1 MEPGGSWPAAL
12 AEYIRHNDQTLV
24 EQSDA
29 MLSAFEEELVPCES
43 FDEFCD
49 VAGECVCVCACVCEG
64 GGLRGVVC
72 TMKAEDRKGGQEEN
86 NRQQLLSVILNKE

>member
-1 MEPGGSWPAAL
+1 MFTTHLLATSNKERTKGNHKLFSSVFPLVISPFSTPPMFGAPGLETRWS
-12 AEYIRHNDQTLV
+12 
-24 EQSDA
+24 
-29 MLSAFEEELVPCES
+29 
-43 FDEFCD
+43 
-49 VAGECVCVCACVCEG
+49 CVCACVCEG